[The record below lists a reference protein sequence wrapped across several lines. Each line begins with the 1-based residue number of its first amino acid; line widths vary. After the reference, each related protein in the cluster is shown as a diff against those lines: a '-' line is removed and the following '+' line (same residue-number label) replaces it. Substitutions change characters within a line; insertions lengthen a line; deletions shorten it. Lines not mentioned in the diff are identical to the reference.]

1 MNQADD
7 GYKTFGVYRFVLAL
21 LVVVSHTWELSY
33 ENPKDHLLNS
43 IGLGNIGVMTFFILS
58 GFIISEAIDQFYRE
72 RPLSFVAN
80 RFLRLVPPFWA
91 AFLVSVFVHTAL
103 VQFSSHT
110 LPSQYFPSGMFSI
123 ETLLVNATELFPI
136 LNFTKV
142 FGQKNYYHFVSPVWA
157 VFVEFVFYFSVFG
170 VCVLSA
176 YGVMRKTAS
185 SRTIAFFSGGGFLL
199 IHLYNEY
206 IHKLYAPLS
215 FVPYFLLGVLFYS
228 LRKAKDRTIFVAG
241 VLVFTLM
248 LLHFTRYIQG
258 QVALDSEWFDNVWKL
273 ERLIPTVLIVL
284 VPLGIYPLSYASAG
298 PWFKSVDRWFGDLSY
313 PLYLN
318 HSTVVISFFTLFE
331 TKNVAYQLT
340 AIALSLVLAYAMKEI
355 VDTPLR
361 KVRDRIR
368 GTVL

>member
-1 MNQADD
+1 
-7 GYKTFGVYRFVLAL
+7 
-21 LVVVSHTWELSY
+21 
-33 ENPKDHLLNS
+33 
-43 IGLGNIGVMTFFILS
+43 
-58 GFIISEAIDQFYRE
+58 
-72 RPLSFVAN
+72 
-80 RFLRLVPPFWA
+80 
-91 AFLVSVFVHTAL
+91 
-103 VQFSSHT
+103 
-110 LPSQYFPSGMFSI
+110 
-123 ETLLVNATELFPI
+123 
-136 LNFTKV
+136 
-142 FGQKNYYHFVSPVWA
+142 
-157 VFVEFVFYFSVFG
+157 
-170 VCVLSA
+170 
-176 YGVMRKTAS
+176 
-185 SRTIAFFSGGGFLL
+185 
-199 IHLYNEY
+199 
-206 IHKLYAPLS
+206 
-215 FVPYFLLGVLFYS
+215 